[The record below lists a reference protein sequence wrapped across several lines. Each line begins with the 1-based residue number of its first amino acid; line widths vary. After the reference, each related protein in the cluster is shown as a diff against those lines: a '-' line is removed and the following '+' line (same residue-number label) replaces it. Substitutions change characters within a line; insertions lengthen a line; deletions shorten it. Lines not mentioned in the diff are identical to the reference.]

1 MNRSQN
7 MSPAGHPSIE
17 YTPKCTQVYPVGS
30 DTGDNGWYI
39 RLEDG
44 SSYLITHLPSSY
56 DVPGYGQYDAYREM
70 EAAGQCSQ
78 NGVVMP
84 MRKRLPQQEIA
95 IETVSTASQ
104 SSYIVNEY
112 PQLGQDSFTTTTLVC
127 AAALGLGYGAV
138 KYFSRAQVEYWLG
151 QYEEDRISQNTIV
164 DPLPVPPSG
173 SVPSPWAGTPI
184 SQPLPRFSMSGN
196 GPEAEWKCP
205 GNAPEATGSRAE
217 TGGNEVEIAGN
228 KWKQSGNNP
237 EINGSD
243 WKQSGSRA
251 EISGSEAEMDPKPVA
266 TITLD
271 DVDYIRNQLS
281 LIQSRSQ
288 QSDFYDLDVNNEEA
302 FLRYCQLKDHHNR
315 RTIASIMFNIEG
327 GRKWEQVRGVFD
339 EWDRSV

>member
-7 MSPAGHPSIE
+7 IPPAGHPTIE
-17 YTPKCTQVYPVGS
+17 YTPKCTQVYPIGS

-39 RLEDG
+39 RLDDG
-44 SSYLITHLPSSY
+44 SSYLITYLPSSY
-56 DVPGYGQYDAYREM
+56 DAPGYGQYDAYREM

-84 MRKRLPQQEIA
+84 MRKRSPQQEIA
-95 IETVSTASQ
+95 IETVPTAPQ

-112 PQLGQDSFTTTTLVC
+112 PQLGQDNFATTALVC
-127 AAALGLGYGAV
+127 AAVLGAGYGAV

-196 GPEAEWKCP
+196 GPEAEWKRP
-205 GNAPEATGSRAE
+205 GNGPETSWKQAE
-217 TGGNEVEIAGN
+217 TGGNEMEIAGN

-237 EINGSD
+237 EINGSN
-243 WKQSGSRA
+243 WKR
-251 EISGSEAEMDPKPVA
+251 SGSEAEMDPKPVA
-266 TITLD
+266 TITVD
-271 DVDYIRNQLS
+271 DIDYIRTQLS
-281 LIQSRSQ
+281 SIRERSQ
-288 QSDFYDLDVNNEEA
+288 QNDFYDLDVNNEEA
-302 FLRYCQLKDHHNR
+302 FLRYCQLKDHHTR
-315 RTIASIMFNIEG
+315 RTIASMMFDIEG
-327 GRKWEQVRGVFD
+327 GRKWDQVKNIFD

>member
-1 MNRSQN
+1 
-7 MSPAGHPSIE
+7 
-17 YTPKCTQVYPVGS
+17 
-30 DTGDNGWYI
+30 
-39 RLEDG
+39 
-44 SSYLITHLPSSY
+44 
-56 DVPGYGQYDAYREM
+56 
-70 EAAGQCSQ
+70 
-78 NGVVMP
+78 
-84 MRKRLPQQEIA
+84 MRKRSPQQEIA
-95 IETVSTASQ
+95 IETVSAASQ

-127 AAALGLGYGAV
+127 VAALGLGYGAV

-164 DPLPVPPSG
+164 DPLPVPPGG

-196 GPEAEWKCP
+196 GPEAEWKRP
-205 GNAPEATGSRAE
+205 GNAPETSWKQAE

-228 KWKQSGNNP
+228 KWKRSGR
-237 EINGSD
+237 
-243 WKQSGSRA
+243 KA

-266 TITLD
+266 IITVD
-271 DVDYIRNQLS
+271 DIDYIRTQLS
-281 LIQSRSQ
+281 SIRERSQ
-288 QSDFYDLDVNNEEA
+288 QNNFYDLDVNNKEA

>member
-1 MNRSQN
+1 
-7 MSPAGHPSIE
+7 
-17 YTPKCTQVYPVGS
+17 
-30 DTGDNGWYI
+30 
-39 RLEDG
+39 
-44 SSYLITHLPSSY
+44 
-56 DVPGYGQYDAYREM
+56 M

-217 TGGNEVEIAGN
+217 ASGN
-228 KWKQSGNNP
+228 WRKQSGNNP

-243 WKQSGSRA
+243 WKRSGSR
-251 EISGSEAEMDPKPVA
+251 AEMDPKPVA

-302 FLRYCQLKDHHNR
+302 FLRYCQLKDHHTR

-327 GRKWEQVRGVFD
+327 GRKWEHVKEIFD
-339 EWDRSV
+339 EWDKSV

>member
-7 MSPAGHPSIE
+7 IPPAGHPTIE
-17 YTPKCTQVYPVGS
+17 YTPKCTQVYPIES

-39 RLEDG
+39 RLDDG
-44 SSYLITHLPSSY
+44 SSYLITYLPSSY
-56 DVPGYGQYDAYREM
+56 DAPGYGQYDAYREM

-84 MRKRLPQQEIA
+84 MRKRSPQQEIA
-95 IETVSTASQ
+95 IETVPPTASQ
-104 SSYIVNEY
+104 FSYIVNEY
-112 PQLGQDSFTTTTLVC
+112 PQLGQDNFATTALVC
-127 AAALGLGYGAV
+127 AAVLGAGYGAV

-196 GPEAEWKCP
+196 GPEAEWKRP
-205 GNAPEATGSRAE
+205 GNGPETSWKQAE
-217 TGGNEVEIAGN
+217 TGGNEMEIAGN

-237 EINGSD
+237 EINGS
-243 WKQSGSRA
+243 R
-251 EISGSEAEMDPKPVA
+251 AEMDPKPVA
-266 TITLD
+266 TITVD
-271 DVDYIRNQLS
+271 DIDYIRTQLS
-281 LIQSRSQ
+281 SIRERSQ
-288 QSDFYDLDVNNEEA
+288 QNDFYDLDVNNEEA
-302 FLRYCQLKDHHNR
+302 FLRYCQLKDHHTR
-315 RTIASIMFNIEG
+315 TTIASMMFDIEG
-327 GRKWEQVRGVFD
+327 GRKWEQVKNIFD

>member
-1 MNRSQN
+1 
-7 MSPAGHPSIE
+7 
-17 YTPKCTQVYPVGS
+17 
-30 DTGDNGWYI
+30 
-39 RLEDG
+39 
-44 SSYLITHLPSSY
+44 
-56 DVPGYGQYDAYREM
+56 M

-84 MRKRLPQQEIA
+84 MRKRSPQQEIA

-164 DPLPVPPSG
+164 DPLPVPPGG

-196 GPEAEWKCP
+196 GPEAEWKRP
-205 GNAPEATGSRAE
+205 GNAPETSWKQAE

-243 WKQSGSRA
+243 WKRSGSRA

-266 TITLD
+266 IITVD
-271 DVDYIRNQLS
+271 DIDYIRTQLS
-281 LIQSRSQ
+281 SIRERSQ
-288 QSDFYDLDVNNEEA
+288 QNNFYDLDVNNEEA
-302 FLRYCQLKDHHNR
+302 FLRYCQLKDHHTR
-315 RTIASIMFNIEG
+315 KTIASMMFDIEG
-327 GRKWEQVRGVFD
+327 GRKWEQVKNIFD